1 MRPRCDSNMETS
13 LHKSLLD
20 QLTTVVKEEENAKAA
35 SSSDDDE
42 GFRDETNLLQVGAGK
57 RVQNDDRL
65 KPAESPN
72 LLNLIHSKQG
82 ETKIERSSPGKSESR
97 AASFVKREQMEQ
109 LQIAKAEMDEVME
122 ENQRLRMYLDRIL
135 KDYKTLQNQYKEAI
149 QQEAKKSHANADSIA
164 SNDHDQPEESE
175 LVSLSLGRSSSETTK
190 DGARR
195 IPINE
200 RIHQEDSEGDKEGL
214 ALGLECKFEVP
225 KTSSQVEYPSPDN
238 SLEEVRKETGDT
250 TTWSPHKSM
259 KNSRSD
265 GGEDELLQQN
275 QAKRARVS
283 VRYRCDTPTMN
294 DGCQWRKYGQKIS
307 KGNPCPRAYYRCT
320 VAPSCPV
327 RKQVQ
332 RCVEDMSILITT
344 YEGTHNHPLPISATA
359 MASTTSAA
367 VSMLMSGSSTS
378 GLGSSS
384 SSITASSTMSTAN
397 LNGLNF
403 YLPNNS
409 RSKPSFYLPS
419 TSISSSPSY
428 PTITLDLTA
437 PSSTSSPHLN
447 RLANNIIPPRF
458 SSTNLNFSSLESS
471 SLPVSWNNG
480 TLGYGNKIIQTTPNS
495 LSFGAQNNET
505 LYHSFM
511 QKNIRNPNVQESDHH
526 APDTIA
532 AATKALTS
540 DPSFQSALAAAL
552 TSLIGSGLAGASS
565 SGNQT
570 GSEKSSQNIK
580 NSESFPILSSFPTT
594 SSVNNSTS
602 SQPGSLRFLSPS
614 YPFTHSQTKSNSPG
628 DDRDHI
634 V

>member
-1 MRPRCDSNMETS
+1 METS
-13 LHKSLLD
+13 LHNKSLLD
-20 QLTTVVKEEENAKAA
+20 QLTVVKEEEKNKAA
-35 SSSDDDE
+35 SSSTDDE
-42 GFRDETNLLQVGAGK
+42 SFRDDTVLHDQVEAGK
-57 RVQNDDRL
+57 RVQNDDGL
-65 KPAESPN
+65 KPESPN
-72 LLNLIHSKQG
+72 LMNLNHSKQG
-82 ETKIERSSPGKSESR
+82 ETKKERSSPGKSESR
-97 AASFVKREQMEQ
+97 TASSVKSEQMEQ
-109 LQIAKAEMDEVME
+109 LQLAKAEMDEVME

-149 QQEAKKSHANADSIA
+149 DQQEAKKSANADSIA
-164 SNDHDQPEESE
+164 SNDQLEESE
-175 LVSLSLGRSSSETTK
+175 FVSLSLGRSSSEATK
-190 DGARR
+190 DGPRKM
-195 IPINE
+195 PINE

-225 KTSSQVEYPSPDN
+225 KTSSQVEYPSPEN

-250 TTWSPHKSM
+250 TTWSPNKSM

-265 GGEDELLQQN
+265 GGDDELLQQN
-275 QAKRARVS
+275 HAKRARVS

-320 VAPSCPV
+320 VAQSCPV

-332 RCVEDMSILITT
+332 RCVEDMSILTTT

-367 VSMLMSGSSTS
+367 VSMLLSGSSTS

-384 SSITASSTMSTAN
+384 SSITTTTSTAN

-409 RSKPSFYLPS
+409 RSKPFYLPS

-428 PTITLDLTA
+428 PTITIDLTS

-447 RLANNIIPPRF
+447 RLANNIPPRF
-458 SSTNLNFSSLESS
+458 SSTNLNFSSLESN

-480 TLGYGNKIIQTTPNS
+480 TLGYGNQIIQTTPNS
-495 LSFGAQNNET
+495 LSFGTQNNET

-511 QKNIRNPNVQESDHH
+511 QKNIRNPNVQQSDH

-532 AATKALTS
+532 AATKALAS

-552 TSLIGSGLAGASS
+552 TSLIGSGLAGSSS
-565 SGNQT
+565 SGNQN

-580 NSESFPILSSFPTT
+580 SSDSFPILSSYPTT

-614 YPFTHSQTKSNSPG
+614 FPFTHSQSKSNSP
-628 DDRDHI
+628 DRDHI

>member
-1 MRPRCDSNMETS
+1 METS
-13 LHKSLLD
+13 LHNKSLLD
-20 QLTTVVKEEENAKAA
+20 QLTVVKEEENKPA
-35 SSSDDDE
+35 SSSTDD
-42 GFRDETNLLQVGAGK
+42 GSFRDDTLLH
-57 RVQNDDRL
+57 D
-65 KPAESPN
+65 
-72 LLNLIHSKQG
+72 QG

-97 AASFVKREQMEQ
+97 TASFVQSEQMEQ
-109 LQIAKAEMDEVME
+109 LQLAKPEMDEVME

-149 QQEAKKSHANADSIA
+149 DQQEAKKSANADSIA
-164 SNDHDQPEESE
+164 SNDQLEESE
-175 LVSLSLGRSSSETTK
+175 LVSLSLGRSSSEATK
-190 DGARR
+190 DGPRKML
-195 IPINE
+195 INE
-200 RIHQEDSEGDKEGL
+200 RIHQEDSEGDKGL

-225 KTSSQVEYPSPDN
+225 KTSSQVEYPSPEN

-250 TTWSPHKSM
+250 TTWSPNKSM

-265 GGEDELLQQN
+265 GGDDELLQQN
-275 QAKRARVS
+275 HAKRARVS

-320 VAPSCPV
+320 VAQSCPV

-332 RCVEDMSILITT
+332 RCVEDMSILTTT

-367 VSMLMSGSSTS
+367 VSMLLSGSSTS

-384 SSITASSTMSTAN
+384 SSITTTSTTSTAN

-409 RSKPSFYLPS
+409 RSKPFYLPS

-428 PTITLDLTA
+428 PTITIDLTS

-447 RLANNIIPPRF
+447 RLANNIPPRF

-480 TLGYGNKIIQTTPNS
+480 TLGFGNQIIQTTPNS
-495 LSFGAQNNET
+495 LSFGTQNNET

-511 QKNIRNPNVQESDHH
+511 QKNIRNPNVQQSDH

-532 AATKALTS
+532 AATKALAS

-552 TSLIGSGLAGASS
+552 TSLIGSGLAGSSS
-565 SGNQT
+565 SGNQN

-580 NSESFPILSSFPTT
+580 SSDSFPILSSYPTT

-614 YPFTHSQTKSNSPG
+614 FPFTHSQSKSNSP
-628 DDRDHI
+628 DRDHI